1 MSALLIKSFAA
12 AAVVAGYRF
21 VKFAAPTV
29 DRSVAQATAATSP
42 LAGVSDSMGAAVGG
56 MADVIQ
62 VGLGELRLGGAV
74 AAGDPLTSDADGRG
88 IKCVPAAGETRVYG
102 AIAQAPGVADDII
115 PVLVGIGVLN
125 TPA

>member
-1 MSALLIKSFAA
+1 MSALLIKSFPAA
-12 AAVVAGYRF
+12 AAVTAFRF
-21 VKFAAPTV
+21 VKFAAPAV
-29 DRSVAQATAATSP
+29 DRSVAQANAATSP
-42 LAGVSDSMGAAVGG
+42 LVGVSDSMGAPQGG

-62 VGLGELRLGGAV
+62 VGLAELRLGGTV
-74 AAGDPLTSDADGRG
+74 SAGDFLTADADGKG

-115 PVLVGIGVLN
+115 PVLVGIGVI